1 MKCQKCPG
9 EMLLVS
15 REEQYSTGSFNKFY
29 LCVKCESVEVIYS
42 NRRKATEKEKIK
54 TLNNHVGIIE

>member
-1 MKCQKCPG
+1 MKCTNC
-9 EMLLVS
+9 ENDMVLVS

-29 LCVKCESVEVIYS
+29 ICVKCESVEVIYS

-54 TLNNHVGIIE
+54 TLNNYAGVIE